1 MLLYHYSKE
10 KHSTLLTL
18 EKQGYVSQDDRK
30 EEEKALIEDHKRF
43 GYLRPGYYFEHI
55 SFFFEP
61 PPLDLMSTIFPNDH
75 PVWYKG
81 NPLYE
86 HVIDTDDLKSFQYE
100 VVEFPE
106 KTDAYYDSQVTDKEY
121 YRILKE
127 AVINQHYVGKSA
139 LELDRIGQRFTNGV
153 THDYFKRIKIRI
165 NYDKIMHKYAAT
177 VPHVMIYPSLGSIK
191 VKSVSKVK
199 VQ

>member
-1 MLLYHYSKE
+1 MLLYHYSKQQR
-10 KHSTLLTL
+10 HTLLTL
-18 EKQGYVSQDDRK
+18 EKQGVISKEDRD

-61 PPLDLMSTIFPNDH
+61 PPLDIMSTIFPNDH
-75 PVWYKG
+75 PVWFKG

-86 HVIDTDDLKSFQYE
+86 HVIDTDEIKAFQYE

-106 KTDAYYDSQVTDKEY
+106 KTDAYYNQHVTDKEY

-127 AVINQHYVGKSA
+127 AVIEQRYIGKSRDE
-139 LELDRIGQRFTNGV
+139 LERIAQRFNNDV
-153 THDYFKRIKIRI
+153 THDYFKRIKIRN

-177 VPHVMIYPSLGSIK
+177 VPHVMLYPHLGTIK
-191 VKSVSKVK
+191 VQSVTKVK